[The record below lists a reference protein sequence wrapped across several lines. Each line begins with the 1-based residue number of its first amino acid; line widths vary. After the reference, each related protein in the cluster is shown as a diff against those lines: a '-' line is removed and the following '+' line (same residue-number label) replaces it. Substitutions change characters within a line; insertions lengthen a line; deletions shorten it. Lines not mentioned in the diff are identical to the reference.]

1 MTESDRGE
9 LKGAY
14 ISLEKHFKT
23 LIDGLKEVL
32 AEKEKRYED
41 MFQSMRDATL
51 LAKAEIDNRTN
62 LARHEL
68 EKELEKLNKLRSDVE
83 TDRGELVQNKEYEA
97 KMKDIDLW
105 KGEVNKELTISSTR
119 YSGRVKT
126 ASFTAVGALIIS
138 LIGLVVMIM
147 RAVIR

>member
-1 MTESDRGE
+1 
-9 LKGAY
+9 
-14 ISLEKHFKT
+14 
-23 LIDGLKEVL
+23 
-32 AEKEKRYED
+32 
-41 MFQSMRDATL
+41 
-51 LAKAEIDNRTN
+51 
-62 LARHEL
+62 
-68 EKELEKLNKLRSDVE
+68 
-83 TDRGELVQNKEYEA
+83 
-97 KMKDIDLW
+97 MKDIDLW